1 MQRRYR
7 KKRQPKSRQG
17 TPESLH
23 TEEKHSDCRSSLSSR
38 ETDGTST
45 SSPPK
50 PAQAGSVPSRRFNP
64 DELYP
69 KHFTLS
75 DIEVPAHNMVFLACP
90 GSERKCPHCKRHT
103 RHLGC
108 IVIAIDGACRNN
120 GRYGARASTGVYHG
134 HDHPL
139 NGSASLPPNL
149 KQTSQVAELAACE
162 RALLGAYVMQKC
174 WDGLSEMTGDGEE
187 RLHTVV
193 IKSDSEYVVRGMTE
207 WIFKWKANDWTT
219 AKGLPVAN
227 QEHFKKI
234 DSLVESLENEQVPV
248 QFWQVPREFN
258 QEADRLAASAL
269 DDD

>member
-1 MQRRYR
+1 MRRRYQ

-38 ETDGTST
+38 ETDGTCT

-75 DIEVPAHNMVFLACP
+75 DVEVPAHNMVFLACP
-90 GSERKCPHCKRHT
+90 DSERKCPHCKCHT

-139 NGSASLPPNL
+139 NGSSSLSLNL

-207 WIFKWKANDWTT
+207 WIFKWKANGWNT

-227 QEHFKKI
+227 QGHFKKI
-234 DSLVESLENEQVPV
+234 DSLVASLENEQVTV